1 MPFTTLEIELN
12 NQVATIWMNRPDL
25 HNAFDEILIAE
36 LTAACIALD
45 DDADVRVIVLAGHGK
60 SFSAGADL
68 NWMRRAANN
77 GINDNLD
84 DARALAHMLRVLAGR
99 GKSFSAG
106 ADLNWMKR
114 AANNGLDD
122 NLNDARAL
130 AKMLRTLAEMKKPTI
145 ARVQGAA
152 LGGGMGLASACDI
165 AVASTK
171 AVFTT
176 SEVKFGI
183 IPSAISPYVLRAIG
197 ARQATRYFQTA
208 ERIDAVRAREIG
220 LVHEV
225 TEPEALDAKVAEIVA
240 ALLAGGPNAQAAAK
254 DLIRAVDHQPV
265 NHTLVEETAHRIAH
279 LRATPE
285 AREGIA
291 AFLEKRQ
298 PNWMGE

>member
-1 MPFTTLEIELN
+1 MPFQALQIELSGPI
-12 NQVATIWMNRPDL
+12 ATIWMNRPDL
-25 HNAFDEILIAE
+25 HNAFDETLIAE

-45 DDADVRVIVLAGHGK
+45 DDADVRVVI
-60 SFSAGADL
+60 
-68 NWMRRAANN
+68 
-77 GINDNLD
+77 
-84 DARALAHMLRVLAGR
+84 LAGR

-130 AKMLRTLAEMKKPTI
+130 AHMLRTLAEMQKPTI

-152 LGGGMGLASACDI
+152 LGGGMGLAAACDI

-171 AVFTT
+171 AVFAT
-176 SEVKFGI
+176 SEVRFGI

-197 ARQATRYFQTA
+197 ARQASRYFQSA
-208 ERIDAVRAREIG
+208 ERIDALRAREIG
-220 LVHEV
+220 LVHEAV
-225 TEPEALDAKVAEIVA
+225 EADQLDTKVQEIVDS
-240 ALLAGGPNAQAAAK
+240 LLQGGPLAQAAAK
-254 DLIRAVDHQPV
+254 DLIHAVAGQPV
-265 NHTLVEETAHRIAH
+265 NQTLVEETAHRIAH

-291 AFLEKRQ
+291 TFLDKRS
-298 PNWMGE
+298 PSWIGE

>member
-1 MPFTTLEIELN
+1 MFMTLEIELN
-12 NQVATIWMNRPDL
+12 GPVATIWMNRPDL
-25 HNAFDEILIAE
+25 HNAFDETLIAE

-45 DDADVRVIVLAGHGK
+45 DDADIRVV
-60 SFSAGADL
+60 
-68 NWMRRAANN
+68 
-77 GINDNLD
+77 
-84 DARALAHMLRVLAGR
+84 VLAGR

-114 AANNGLDD
+114 AANNGVDD

-130 AKMLRTLAEMKKPTI
+130 ATMLRTLAEMKKPTI
-145 ARVQGAA
+145 ARIQGAA
-152 LGGGMGLASACDI
+152 LGGGMGLAAACDI
-165 AVASTK
+165 AIASTR

-208 ERIDAVRAREIG
+208 ERIDAHHACKIS
-220 LVHEV
+220 LVHETV
-225 TEPEALDAKVAEIVA
+225 EPEQLDARVQEIVS
-240 ALLAGGPNAQAAAK
+240 ALLQGSPLAQAAAK
-254 DLIRAVDHQPV
+254 DLIRAVDGQPV
-265 NHTLVEETAHRIAH
+265 NDTLVEETARRIAH

-291 AFLEKRQ
+291 AFLEKRN
-298 PNWMGE
+298 PDWVSALGGG